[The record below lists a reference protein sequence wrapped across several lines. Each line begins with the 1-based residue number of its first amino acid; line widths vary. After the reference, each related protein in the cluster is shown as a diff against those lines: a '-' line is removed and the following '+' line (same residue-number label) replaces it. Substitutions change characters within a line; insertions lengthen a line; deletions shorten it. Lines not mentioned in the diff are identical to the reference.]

1 MIYVGELRVIGRSS
15 TVMVGDIVQGDFRV
29 IWRNDK
35 VEEILF
41 AEKTFKEY
49 INKGWIAIGEVAG
62 KKKQIFNFDPH
73 LDKILLAPL
82 MVGG

>member
-1 MIYVGELRVIGRSS
+1 MGELRVIGRSS
-15 TVMVGDIVQGDFRV
+15 TVMVGDIVQGEFRI
-29 IWRNDK
+29 IWRNDN
-35 VEEILF
+35 VEEVLF

-62 KKKQIFNFDPH
+62 KKKQIFNFDLN